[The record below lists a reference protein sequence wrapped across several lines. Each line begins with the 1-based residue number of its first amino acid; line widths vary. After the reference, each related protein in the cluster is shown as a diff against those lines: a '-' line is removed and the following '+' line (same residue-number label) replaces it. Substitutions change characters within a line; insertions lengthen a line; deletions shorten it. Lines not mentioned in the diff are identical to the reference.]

1 MWKIIREI
9 LALIWKLLRT
19 LLKDKLRAILKRI
32 VILTLLAI
40 AVIGVVVFVLT
51 QVLG

>member
-32 VILTLLAI
+32 FIITLLAI

>member
-1 MWKIIREI
+1 VWKIIREI

-32 VILTLLAI
+32 AILAVLVI
-40 AVIGVVVFVLT
+40 AVVAVVVFVLT